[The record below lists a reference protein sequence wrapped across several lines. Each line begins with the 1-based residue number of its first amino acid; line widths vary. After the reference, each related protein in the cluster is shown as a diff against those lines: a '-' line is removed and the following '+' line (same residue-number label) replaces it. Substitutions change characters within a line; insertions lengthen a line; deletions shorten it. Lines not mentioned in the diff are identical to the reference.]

1 MVQKWHCK
9 SEEDRMRYLITAAGI
24 IHMEQSTYELLLHR
38 IHKINS
44 VYDFVALT
52 WLCFLEF
59 SLYRV
64 LVVRFGHQR
73 NLFEI

>member
-1 MVQKWHCK
+1 MQL
-9 SEEDRMRYLITAAGI
+9 EL
-24 IHMEQSTYELLLHR
+24 STWNKVDINYYSIEY
-38 IHKINS
+38 INS

-73 NLFEI
+73 NLLEI